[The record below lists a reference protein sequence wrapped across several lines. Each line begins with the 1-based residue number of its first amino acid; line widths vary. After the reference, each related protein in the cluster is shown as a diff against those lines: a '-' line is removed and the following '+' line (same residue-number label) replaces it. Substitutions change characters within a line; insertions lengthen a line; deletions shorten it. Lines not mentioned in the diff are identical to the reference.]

1 MKNIKSYKEFINEN
15 NSDRSNK
22 DVNKTLTESTDITR
36 SDYRTRTTDITQ
48 YYKDSSKEVKNAANE
63 LKQIVSGYNMRTS
76 YDTELYDAI
85 IKLVNA
91 VKES

>member
-1 MKNIKSYKEFINEN
+1 MKNIKSYKEFVNESTPN
-15 NSDRSNK
+15 ESNK

-36 SDYRTRTTDITQ
+36 SDYRARTTDITQ
-48 YYKDSSKEVKNAANE
+48 YYKDYNKEVKNAANAV
-63 LKQIVSGYNMRTS
+63 KDIISAMNMRVS